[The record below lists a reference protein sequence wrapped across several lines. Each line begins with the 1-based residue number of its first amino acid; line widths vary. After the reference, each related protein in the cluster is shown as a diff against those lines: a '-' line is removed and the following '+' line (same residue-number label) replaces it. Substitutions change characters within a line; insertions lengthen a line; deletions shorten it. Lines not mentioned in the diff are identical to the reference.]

1 MSILWSD
8 IFYGNGDGDVM
19 TGPFRGI
26 RTILGGPLIRNIGTG
41 MELLF
46 VNFVVDVVVVFVV
59 DVVIVVVVV
68 LYPLGQRGLLFIS
81 RSKVFNVMY

>member
-8 IFYGNGDGDVM
+8 MFYGNGDGDVM

-46 VNFVVDVVVVFVV
+46 DIFVVDVVVVS
-59 DVVIVVVVV
+59 VVVVCA
-68 LYPLGQRGLLFIS
+68 LS
-81 RSKVFNVMY
+81 